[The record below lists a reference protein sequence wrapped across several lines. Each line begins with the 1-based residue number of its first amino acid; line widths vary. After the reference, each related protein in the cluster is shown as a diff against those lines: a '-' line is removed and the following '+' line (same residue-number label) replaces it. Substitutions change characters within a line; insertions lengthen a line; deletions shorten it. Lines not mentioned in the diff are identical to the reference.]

1 MAPNKNSK
9 TPFQASAVDATETD
23 APADAPREDLK
34 PAEVP
39 PAAEGESP
47 LEAAQP
53 DSVSH
58 RLIESNLEA
67 EPSVVKP
74 EDTDPAPPPDKTGT
88 DVPHPAEKIFR
99 DAEEQL
105 QDLLD
110 SGVDRSDI
118 ELVTDSV
125 GRLIEARRIQL

>member
-1 MAPNKNSK
+1 MTPSPKNQK
-9 TPFQASAVDATETD
+9 ASAAGPDEANDAD
-23 APADAPREDLK
+23 RPAAEDLK

-39 PAAEGESP
+39 PAAEGETP

-58 RLIESNLEA
+58 RLTESNLEA
-67 EPSVVKP
+67 EPSLVKP
-74 EDTDPAPPPDKTGT
+74 DVSDPAPPPDKTGT
-88 DVPHPAEKIFR
+88 DVPHPAEQVFR

-105 QDLLD
+105 QALYDA
-110 SGVDRSDI
+110 GVDRSDI